1 MLTITNIVVAALA
14 LGAVQALPQAKPS
27 QSASDAY
34 ATTTSAAPPAATP
47 TDNQAQLFRDLFT
60 APTAIKR
67 FQRLLTNG
75 GQTLFT
81 GDALRKMVV
90 FPFDSGAP
98 TANSP
103 KNGALVAAVSRVRWQ
118 RLQLRLTY
126 LPEH

>member
-1 MLTITNIVVAALA
+1 MLTITNIIVAALS
-14 LGAVQALPQAKPS
+14 LGTVQALPQAKAS
-27 QSASDAY
+27 QSAPSTY
-34 ATTTSAAPPAATP
+34 ATATSAAPPAATP
-47 TDNQAQLFRDLFT
+47 IDDQAQLFRDLST

-75 GQTLFT
+75 GQALFT

-103 KNGALVAAVSRVRWQ
+103 KNGALVAAVSRVKWKRP
-118 RLQLRLTY
+118 QLRLT
-126 LPEH
+126 